1 MSVLFYFNRFLAYFF
16 FSSCFFLFNVFLFAI
31 TLQCF
36 VSNMYK
42 NDILISLPFLQI
54 KRLWSYEE
62 LESELQ
68 ILFLRYQPR
77 WNLTKSNFDSL
88 LEEVWNDTRSM
99 SQLREGFKKLLE
111 QQPPFYKRLL
121 KGQFANTLIMLLTQT
136 GISFAVFVI
145 KHYFFDAP
153 ALSAIKN
160 SIGPLMN
167 YSTEL
172 VPVVKSLK
180 SDLIRCDN
188 EILALRKTIGYSD
201 SEIASNTANL
211 AKLWDETFEVKE
223 DIRGFGRVITR
234 LWENN
239 GWSEREFAEFFQ
251 VDDSSVTD
259 SVEKK
264 GKQKSDQG
272 DNVWFSLDTLD
283 LDSSSEN
290 SSASDDE
297 VLERKECDDG
307 GFSAVKTLEAL
318 RKSRIQYYEKKD

>member
-62 LESELQ
+62 LQSELQ

-121 KGQFANTLIMLLTQT
+121 NGQFANTLIMLLTQT

-153 ALSAIKN
+153 ALSAINN
-160 SIGPLMN
+160 SIGSLMN

-180 SDLIRCDN
+180 SDLIRYDN

-211 AKLWDETFEVKE
+211 AKLWEN
-223 DIRGFGRVITR
+223 DI
-234 LWENN
+234 
-239 GWSEREFAEFFQ
+239 WSAEREFAEFFQ

-297 VLERKECDDG
+297 VPEEKECDDR
-307 GFSAVKTLEAL
+307 GFSAVKTAEAL